1 MTEGLREDA
10 EARSE
15 TKGGKKRLAWTEVA
29 TAKDGCPA
37 GPSPATHHVK
47 VLCGREK
54 GHGALADLGL
64 SPDSTKHCCVSDDL
78 LCLSVP

>member
-1 MTEGLREDA
+1 MTEGPREDA

-15 TKGGKKRLAWTEVA
+15 TKGGKKRSAWTEVA
-29 TAKDGCPA
+29 TAEDGCHA
-37 GPSPATHHVK
+37 GPSPTTHHVK
-47 VLCGREK
+47 ALCGREK

-64 SPDSTKHCCVSDDL
+64 SPDSTNHSCMSGDL